1 VVETAPAGG
10 TYYMLVAGV
19 AKNFAGVIVMANLET
34 H

>member
-10 TYYMLVAGV
+10 TYYMLVAGG
-19 AKNFAGVIVMANLET
+19 AKNFAGVQVLANFVT